1 MKKRYILKYP
11 VGRSRVR
18 PDLVSY
24 LEKSR
29 SSYLV
34 VSNAPWSVPLG
45 WILVAHF
52 VCALIT
58 VLAPAHLVRIPVS
71 ALARLEWV
79 CILNL
84 VLTSTWSRF
93 VPVCM
98 VCSTFC
104 KCCEEYISIHIFK
117 VFGRYPMVQLEAT
130 YRKCRYIYIAGPYCS
145 VIDRWVLHLGY
156 WPPVNNPSMAGL

>member
-1 MKKRYILKYP
+1 MKKRHILKYP

-18 PDLVSY
+18 PDLVSSH

-34 VSNAPWSVPLG
+34 VSNAPRSVPLG

-58 VLAPAHLVRIPVS
+58 VLVPVHLVRIPVS
-71 ALARLEWV
+71 VLARLEWV

-84 VLTSTWSRF
+84 VLISTRSRVWYVQLF
-93 VPVCM
+93 VSVAKN
-98 VCSTFC
+98 TFPF
-104 KCCEEYISIHIFK
+104 SVHIFLADIPWFNLK
-117 VFGRYPMVQLEAT
+117 RLFVSVD
-130 YRKCRYIYIAGPYCS
+130 IYIAGPYCS

-156 WPPVNNPSMAGL
+156 WPPVNGRSMAGL

>member
-1 MKKRYILKYP
+1 MKKRHILKYP

-18 PDLVSY
+18 PDLVPSH

-45 WILVAHF
+45 WILVAHL

-58 VLAPAHLVRIPVS
+58 VLVPAHLVRIPVS
-71 ALARLEWV
+71 VLARLEWV

-84 VLTSTWSRF
+84 VLISTRSRVWYVQLIF
-93 VPVCM
+93 VSVAKN
-98 VCSTFC
+98 TFPF
-104 KCCEEYISIHIFK
+104 SVHI
-117 VFGRYPMVQLEAT
+117 FGRYPMVQLEAT
-130 YRKCRYIYIAGPYCS
+130 FRKCRYIYCGSILF
-145 VIDRWVLHLGY
+145 RY
-156 WPPVNNPSMAGL
+156 WPMSSSPGLLTGGQ